1 MHIVSALTAY
11 RILTFTHLGE
21 RHSIVSMGNWNS
33 CSSELYENCFEQYN
47 FGSNFHIWRKR
58 KEQGQVSFWNKF
70 EGLKFTKVTIFLNM
84 RIPNLT
90 LLLTKPSRKSLDE
103 ILFGVRNYPSSEQDN
118 AVNLPRH
125 SCMMLCWKMLW
136 CFSKWNGIYREFSDT
151 LKLQK
156 LIWITWQLSKITAT
170 IDEVIHCSL
179 TYLHDL
185 ILKFWRFEWEV
196 PSSFM

>member
-84 RIPNLT
+84 RQI
-90 LLLTKPSRKSLDE
+90 LLYCSQNPLESLLMRFCLGLG
-103 ILFGVRNYPSSEQDN
+103 II
-118 AVNLPRH
+118 LPR
-125 SCMMLCWKMLW
+125 SRTMLW
-136 CFSKWNGIYREFSDT
+136 IFHVILVWCSAEKCFDAFQNEMASTESFQIHSNSKSWYELPDNC
-151 LKLQK
+151 LKL
-156 LIWITWQLSKITAT
+156 LQL
-170 IDEVIHCSL
+170 
-179 TYLHDL
+179 
-185 ILKFWRFEWEV
+185 
-196 PSSFM
+196 